1 MFNIAEVSGNW
12 AKQENIEH
20 TVLSSIEST
29 SDYAK
34 NNLSSFEN
42 KPHLVFTS
50 EQTMGRGRGS
60 NTWVSSKDGE
70 ALLCSFVF
78 QLEKA
83 PQPIAAPCFGWAVY
97 RALNESFDLEF
108 SVKAPND
115 IYIGKNKIGGILL
128 ESVSQGD
135 SHHLILGLGINVFS
149 HPNIENSSS
158 VLNFIESNEIEE
170 NQWEQFLSH
179 LLSLSSQAAIAAQD
193 NEISKVIISELETA
207 LKKYDNN
214 QIETLLANGG
224 LKLSDGSTTNWR
236 EL

>member
-1 MFNIAEVSGNW
+1 MFNIEEVSGNW
-12 AKQENIEH
+12 AKQEGIEH
-20 TVLSSIEST
+20 TVLESTEST

-34 NNLSSFEN
+34 NNLSSFEK
-42 KPHLVFTS
+42 KPHLIFTG
-50 EQTMGRGRGS
+50 EQTMGRGRGT
-60 NTWVSSKDGE
+60 NTWISSGKGE
-70 ALLCSFVF
+70 SLLCSFIF

-97 RALNESFDLEF
+97 RALNESFDLNF

-115 IYIGKNKIGGILL
+115 IYIGKNKVGGILL

-135 SHHLILGLGINVFS
+135 THHLILGLGINVFS
-149 HPNIENSSS
+149 HPNIDNSSS
-158 VLNFIESNEIEE
+158 LLNFIETNEIEE

-193 NEISKVIISELETA
+193 SEISEVITGELEEA

-214 QIETLLANGG
+214 MIEALLADGG
-224 LKLSDGSTTNWR
+224 LKMNDGSTTNWR